1 MTTKEAK
8 EALWLY
14 RGPIDDAD
22 PKFQEALAYAR
33 RDPELTKWLHE
44 QRTCFEAIRSKL
56 RDIEPPH
63 ALAENL
69 ISHRP
74 IPFRHDLNRILQLA
88 AAIVVS
94 ASLTAVSMKLWERKR
109 DRLAQG
115 QEIIVTGEVLDMTCY
130 IASNLSGP
138 EHAVCAR
145 ECIKSGLPAGL
156 KAGNGKVYLLTG
168 QPGQP
173 VNAQLAELAAK
184 IVTIKGKETTRD
196 GFAQL
201 QIEEISKTLT
211 NSQLIK
217 LTKTR
222 LIASDE
228 EPSTVG
234 ASRNSEGAKA
244 RN

>member
-1 MTTKEAK
+1 MNTREAK
-8 EALWLY
+8 EILLLY
-14 RGPIDDAD
+14 RGPIDDSD
-22 PKFQEALAYAR
+22 PQFHAALDWAKG
-33 RDPELTKWLHE
+33 DPELGQWLQEQTK
-44 QRTCFEAIRSKL
+44 CYGAIRAKL

-63 ALAENL
+63 ALAENI

-74 IPFRHDLNRILQLA
+74 IPFRHDLKRMLQLA
-88 AAIVVS
+88 AAIVIS
-94 ASLTAVSMKLWERKR
+94 ASITAVSMKLWERKR

-145 ECIKSGLPAGL
+145 ECIRRGLPAGL

-168 QPGQP
+168 QPGQA

-201 QIEEISKTLT
+201 QIEEIR
-211 NSQLIK
+211 K
-217 LTKTR
+217 L
-222 LIASDE
+222 
-228 EPSTVG
+228 
-234 ASRNSEGAKA
+234 
-244 RN
+244 